1 MKKISISV
9 ALIASVMLFSSCE
22 KNKEVRNPYEPTSLK
37 GLFAQHGPKFESFI
51 IDASAGG
58 SLTTSKGTKIT
69 FPANAFVDK
78 NNQPVSGDVRV
89 HVKDIM
95 QPSDMILGDKPT
107 IDQKGNFLR
116 SFGELIVK
124 AEQDGRELDLN
135 DAGAEVVVP
144 LGARENAQQ
153 GNGIPIWH
161 GDTTIVTTTYGYNH
175 ENQPTTVSTPVN
187 APVGVIWQ
195 DLGTVGIS
203 NPAGTQTS
211 FVLDALGDWRNCD
224 ALINTGG
231 TRTTVL
237 GYFTNHFASSTG
249 SNYMGEEPSMLFFK
263 QRGSNT
269 LIKLYNV
276 ILNAPEGKQ
285 GLHSYQQSFT
295 VGTEGTFLAMT
306 AQDGKYYAQ
315 MLDTTIPAPAAGKD
329 YVGYDFVL
337 QEVSETELISLIN
350 LMNSK

>member
-1 MKKISISV
+1 MKKIFASA
-9 ALIASVMLFSSCE
+9 ALIASVILFSSCE
-22 KNKEVRNPYEPTSLK
+22 KNKEVRNPYVQTSLK
-37 GLFAQHGPKFESFI
+37 SLFKDNGPQFESFV
-51 IDASAGG
+51 IDATNGG
-58 SLTTSKGTKIT
+58 SLTTTKGTKII
-69 FPANAFVDK
+69 FPAGSFVDK
-78 NNQPVSGDVRV
+78 NNQPVSGNVTV
-89 HVKDIM
+89 FVKDIL

-107 IDQKGNFLR
+107 IDAKGNFLR
-116 SFGELIVK
+116 SFGELVVN
-124 AEQDGRELDLN
+124 AEQDGKELDLN
-135 DAGAEVVVP
+135 DAGAEVIVP

-161 GDTTIVTTTYGYNH
+161 GDTTVVVTTFGHNH
-175 ENQPTTVSTPVN
+175 LNQSTTVSNAVS

-195 DLGTVGIS
+195 DLGTQGVS

-211 FVLDALGDWRNCD
+211 FVLDALGEWRNCD
-224 ALINTGG
+224 ALINGGG

-276 ILNAPEGKQ
+276 ILNAPAGKQ
-285 GLHSYQQSFT
+285 GLLSYQQSFT
-295 VGTEGTFLAMT
+295 VGIEGTFLAMT

-315 MLDTTIPAPAAGKD
+315 MMDVTIPSPASGND
-329 YVGYDFVL
+329 YVGFDFEL
-337 QEVSETELISLIN
+337 QEVSESQLLGLIN
-350 LMNSK
+350 TMNTK